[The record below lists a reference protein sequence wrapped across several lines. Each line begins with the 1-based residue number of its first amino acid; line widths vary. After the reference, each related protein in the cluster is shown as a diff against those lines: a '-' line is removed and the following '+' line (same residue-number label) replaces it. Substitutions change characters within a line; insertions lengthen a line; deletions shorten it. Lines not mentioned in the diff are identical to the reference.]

1 MVKQAIFEKK
11 NILVTGGAGF
21 IGSHL
26 CERLVETAK
35 VICVD
40 NFISS
45 AQANIDHLLQNPNFE
60 FINHDITKPLDLAS
74 YEELGRFRVEFQG
87 VQEIY
92 HLACP
97 TSPKKFE
104 QVQMETMDANSIG
117 VKNMLEMAKQYNSK
131 FLQASSSVVYG
142 SRKREDPYF
151 FENYV
156 GTLDQSSPR
165 AVYDLGKKFAESMVM
180 TYHKVHNIRT
190 RIARIFRT
198 YGPKMMLNDGQML
211 PDFIINAL
219 KGEEMIIYGDESFS
233 TSLCYISDMVDGLIR
248 MMESNQPHL
257 LLNLGSD
264 QDLPLVEVCKKII
277 ELTGSASTIRFESPL
292 MFMTPLGLPIITT
305 AKDELGWIPITT
317 LETGLQ
323 KTIDY
328 AKAEKSL
335 IGPGA

>member
-26 CERLVETAK
+26 CDKLVETAK

-40 NFISS
+40 NFVSS
-45 AQANIDHLLQNPNFE
+45 QQSNIDHLLQNPNFE
-60 FINHDITKPLDLAS
+60 FINHDITQPLDLTA
-74 YEELGRFRVEFQG
+74 YEELERFRVEFQG

-104 QVQMETMDANSIG
+104 EVRMATLDANTIG
-117 VKNMLEMAKQYNSK
+117 VKNMLELAKQYNAK
-131 FLQASSSVVYG
+131 FLQASSSVIYG
-142 SRKREDPYF
+142 GRRREEPYF
-151 FENYV
+151 FENFV
-156 GTLDQSSPR
+156 GTIDQTSPR
-165 AVYDLGKKFAESMVM
+165 AVYDLGKKFAESMVL
-180 TYHKVHNIRT
+180 TYHQVHKIRT

-198 YGPKMMLNDGQML
+198 YGPRMMLDDGQML
-211 PDFIINAL
+211 PDFIVNAL
-219 KGEEMIIYGDESFS
+219 KGEDLIIYGDESFS

-248 MMESNQPHL
+248 LMESNEPHL

-264 QDLPLVEVCKKII
+264 QDLPLAEVGQKII
-277 ELTGSASTIRFESPL
+277 ELTGTSSQIRYESPL
-292 MFMTPLGLPIITT
+292 MFMTPLGLPIITA

-317 LETGLQ
+317 LERGLQ
-323 KTIDY
+323 QTIAY